1 MRRKQNFASALVF
14 VCLFVCFTALGIQK
28 ENGGTMHF
36 SDIIKLKYGKKT
48 PYISLYF
55 TAF

>member
-1 MRRKQNFASALVF
+1 MLLFLF

-36 SDIIKLKYGKKT
+36 SDIIKLKYGKKRHT
-48 PYISLYF
+48 FRYILLLF
-55 TAF
+55 RKTVV